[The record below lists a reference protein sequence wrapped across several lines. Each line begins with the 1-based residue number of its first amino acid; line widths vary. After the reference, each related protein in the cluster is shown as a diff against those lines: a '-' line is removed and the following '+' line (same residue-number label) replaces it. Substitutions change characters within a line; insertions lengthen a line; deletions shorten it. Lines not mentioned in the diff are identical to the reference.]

1 MDFGL
6 YKTWNYMLCVCCP
19 LVMTRL
25 ILTTS
30 ADVKLVKYSR
40 TLLNLGKTAH
50 CSWCH
55 NGEIKQKCDIKL
67 GLGLARLAHGR
78 RQTTSGMNTGMWML
92 QIPRKYWIQDTTR
105 QDLNEI
111 SLTCEEAQRISVN
124 RDHWRRHVAKCVFG
138 SAELASQ
145 SGLINERLKKHVNR
159 I

>member
-67 GLGLARLAHGR
+67 GLRRVWHASRTDDGKQPVEWILECGCCKYQESTGYRIPHVKTWMKSVWRVRKRNGFLSTEIIGVDMWPNVSSVRLSSR
-78 RQTTSGMNTGMWML
+78 L
-92 QIPRKYWIQDTTR
+92 
-105 QDLNEI
+105 
-111 SLTCEEAQRISVN
+111 
-124 RDHWRRHVAKCVFG
+124 
-138 SAELASQ
+138 SQ
-145 SGLINERLKKHVNR
+145 AWSTNV
-159 I
+159 